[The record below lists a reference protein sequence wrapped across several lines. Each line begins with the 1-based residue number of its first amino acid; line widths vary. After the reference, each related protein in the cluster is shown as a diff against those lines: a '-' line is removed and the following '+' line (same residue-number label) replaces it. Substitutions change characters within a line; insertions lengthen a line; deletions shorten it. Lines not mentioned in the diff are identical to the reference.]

1 MSRNLFPP
9 MYTLFFAV
17 TCIVVLL
24 LATAIAVAAE
34 FAIVAVDKERIK
46 FAANNKKDPNHK
58 RAMRLLPHI
67 QDNYSL
73 DHCVA
78 ACQIIIT
85 VASLLI
91 GAIGEKYL
99 AEYCIIPF
107 KYFFGMDEA
116 SAAQVTRIA
125 LVVFFTCLQVVV
137 GELIPKS
144 VATRNTE
151 GIAFGCIGT
160 VDWFLRH
167 FGWAVNFLNVSGL
180 FVVKHFVDLDSQHS
194 HSASLKDLITMTD
207 ISAETGFIGA
217 TERQRV
223 TSSLKFPN
231 KHVSD
236 VFIPYPLT
244 EVSQDGTKKNDSEN
258 AEAGSPEYK
267 ATPIRFAVRVKIK
280 DDGEATK
287 NVASSEELKP
297 HELIY
302 LRESNSIAEVESIF
316 DKSPYSRL
324 PVYGSGE
331 NSSLIIGLVHIKD
344 VGLALADGLFEQAL
358 RESGH
363 KHMHELTLKEC
374 DAIFAARDQKTQQN
388 IDNEREEAIK
398 KIDSETQLE
407 LKLRPEH
414 RKAIERKNKRAA
426 KMAENYANDRAQS
439 EILFPHG
446 FVKRD
451 SLLHC
456 RLSDELDDVREE
468 MKEKYASMAI
478 VEDEKRQVLGVLTL
492 EDLLEI
498 LSGNNIIDEADVKY
512 AAASGNKKEGKKR
525 SKNTTHSGAS
535 SSLGAKE
542 GPLSKQ
548 KEVR

>member
-1 MSRNLFPP
+1 

-58 RAMRLLPHI
+58 RAVRLLPHI

-107 KYFFGMDEA
+107 THFFGMDEDGA
-116 SAAQVTRIA
+116 KQVTRIA

-144 VATRNTE
+144 VATRDTE

-180 FVVKHFVDLDSQHS
+180 FIVKFFVDLDSQHS
-194 HSASLKDLITMTD
+194 HSASLKDLITMTN

-236 VFIPYPLT
+236 VFIPYPLVESGKESEKHKDSS
-244 EVSQDGTKKNDSEN
+244 EV
-258 AEAGSPEYK
+258 AEVRTPEYK

-280 DDGEATK
+280 DEGESAK
-287 NVASSEELKP
+287 NLSGAEELKP

-302 LRESNSIAEVESIF
+302 LRESDSIAEVENIF

-374 DAIFAARDQKTQQN
+374 DAIFAARDQQTQQN
-388 IDNEREEAIK
+388 IDNEREETIK

-414 RKAIERKNKRAA
+414 KKAIDRKNKRAA

-512 AAASGNKKEGKKR
+512 AAASSNKKEGKKR
-525 SKNTTHSGAS
+525 PKLGTHSGS
-535 SSLGAKE
+535 SGSGAKE
-542 GPLSKQ
+542 VALSKQ
-548 KEVR
+548 KEAR

>member
-1 MSRNLFPP
+1 

-85 VASLLI
+85 IASLLI

-99 AEYCIIPF
+99 AEYCIAPF
-107 KYFFGMDEA
+107 VCFGMDQA

-144 VATRNTE
+144 VATRDTE

-167 FGWAVNFLNVSGL
+167 FGWAVNFLNASGL
-180 FVVKHFVDLDSQHS
+180 FIVKHFVDLDSQHS
-194 HSASLKDLITMTD
+194 HSASLKDLITMTN

-236 VFIPYPLT
+236 VFIPYPES
-244 EVSQDGTKKNDSEN
+244 EVSKDEKLKVGSE
-258 AEAGSPEYK
+258 AIETDAPEYK
-267 ATPIRFAVRVKIK
+267 AAPIRFAVRVKIK
-280 DDGEATK
+280 DEGEAVK
-287 NVASSEELKP
+287 NNPSADELKP

-302 LRESNSIAEVESIF
+302 LRESNSIAEVENIF

-344 VGLALADGLFEQAL
+344 VGLALADGLFEEAL
-358 RESGH
+358 RESG
-363 KHMHELTLKEC
+363 KKSMHELTLKEC
-374 DAIFAARDQKTQQN
+374 DAIFAARDLQTQQN
-388 IDNEREEAIK
+388 IDREREEAIK

-414 RKAIERKNKRAA
+414 KKAIERKNKRAA

-468 MKEKYASMAI
+468 MKEKYSSMAI

-512 AAASGNKKEGKKR
+512 AAASGTKKEGKKR
-525 SKNTTHSGAS
+525 SKGSTHSGTS
-535 SSLGAKE
+535 SNAAKE
-542 GPLSKQ
+542 TTLSKQ
-548 KEVR
+548 KEGR

>member
-1 MSRNLFPP
+1 

-17 TCIVVLL
+17 TCIFVLL

-34 FAIVAVDKERIK
+34 FAIVAVDKERVK

-58 RAMRLLPHI
+58 RAVRLLPHI

-85 VASLLI
+85 IASLLI

-99 AEYCIIPF
+99 AEYCILPF
-107 KYFFGMDEA
+107 TYFLRIDEA
-116 SAAQVTRIA
+116 SAAQVTRIG

-151 GIAFGCIGT
+151 GIAFGCIGA

-194 HSASLKDLITMTD
+194 HSASLKDLITMAN

-244 EVSQDGTKKNDSEN
+244 DIGNKGTEGNKAERETVEVDT
-258 AEAGSPEYK
+258 PEYK
-267 ATPIRFAVRVKIK
+267 AVPIRFAVRVKIK
-280 DDGEATK
+280 DESETAK
-287 NVASSEELKP
+287 NISGTEELKP

-302 LRESNSIAEVESIF
+302 LRESNSIAEVENIF

-344 VGLALADGLFEQAL
+344 VGLALADGLFDQAL

-363 KHMHELTLKEC
+363 KNMHELTLKEC
-374 DAIFAARDQKTQQN
+374 DAIFAARDLKTQQN

-398 KIDSETQLE
+398 KIESEAQIE

-414 RKAIERKNKRAA
+414 RKAIDRKNKRAA
-426 KMAENYANDRAQS
+426 RIAENYANERSQS

-451 SLLHC
+451 SLVHC

-468 MKEKYASMAI
+468 MNEKYASMAI
-478 VEDEKRQVLGVLTL
+478 VEDENRQVLGVLTL

-525 SKNTTHSGAS
+525 SKNGVHSGTAGNAKDAS
-535 SSLGAKE
+535 LN
-542 GPLSKQ
+542 KQ
-548 KEVR
+548 KEAR